1 MLWENGTVEQ
11 EKEDWESQ
19 LAESEEAMKVTV
31 LIGWPGVCDR
41 EGDILPKTEGGME
54 VSHVTHPL
62 RQEYV
67 CTSGVPR

>member
-1 MLWENGTVEQ
+1 M
-11 EKEDWESQ
+11 
-19 LAESEEAMKVTV
+19 
-31 LIGWPGVCDR
+31 CDR